1 MTDLTLTCP
10 GCGAPAEPGRPCA
23 YCGRALVTMICPK
36 CSAAAFEG
44 MEYCPKCGAPIAH
57 QAIATDQTAK
67 CPRCRVDMDAVK
79 LGIAVARECPD
90 CTGLWIDAEAFDRIC
105 GDREQ
110 HSSILGAA
118 GAAAPAHSG
127 GQQARDVR
135 YLHCPACDALMNR
148 VNFAKISGVVIDVC
162 KHDGVWLDAGE
173 LQRIIGFIDGGGLE
187 TSRARERERLVEEQH
202 RLEALK
208 GISSPPEAAWQ
219 STLTMRRGEPRDSA
233 VDVVHL
239 LSTVINFTKR

>member
-1 MTDLTLTCP
+1 
-10 GCGAPAEPGRPCA
+10 
-23 YCGRALVTMICPK
+23 
-36 CSAAAFEG
+36 
-44 MEYCPKCGAPIAH
+44 
-57 QAIATDQTAK
+57 
-67 CPRCRVDMDAVK
+67 MDAVM
-79 LGIAVARECPD
+79 LGVAVARECPD
-90 CTGLWIDAEAFDRIC
+90 CTGLWIDTEAFDRIC

-118 GAAAPAHSG
+118 GAAPAPRHDG
-127 GQQARDVR
+127 LRPKDVR
-135 YLHCPACDALMNR
+135 YLHCPACNALMNR
-148 VNFAKISGVVIDVC
+148 VNFAKISGVVMDVC

-187 TSRARERERLVEEQH
+187 ASRTRERERLVEEQH

-208 GISSPPEAAWQ
+208 GTSSPREASWQ
-219 STLTMRRGEPRDSA
+219 STMTMRHGEPRDSA